1 MRARSLV
8 AFFAILVTFHHAHAD
23 GRGDVEKKIKEAME
37 QYDLMDYDAAKKAL
51 NAAIASAKKANLGK
65 DAVSAKAYLDLGI
78 VDFANGDKSGAQE
91 AFQTAAQIEPKI
103 QIDPAYKTADMAK
116 LLDAS
121 RGAASGGGG
130 GDELGGG
137 GADMAPAADCGSVK
151 GLQHEIID
159 SAKGGAPLKVEAML
173 GSDVKASKVSIM
185 FRPEGATDFTEVK
198 MSAQG
203 CKYTGTIPAGA
214 FKGSLVHYFVAAY
227 NDAGKPIAGKGSSG
241 SPNIIE
247 VTAPAPGGAKGTPG
261 DDEDPISGKKV
272 VASSSSSTDT
282 SSSGGEVSSS
292 VTVGPKKHKIFVAVA
307 GGLGGG
313 YVTGTTEGN
322 NPVKTCCVGASL
334 VVIQPEI
341 GYYISPAT
349 SISVAGRIGIPVGA
363 NWDGHATA
371 APGGLV
377 RLRHAFA
384 PDGQGLRVM
393 GQVGVGILRDTVKID
408 NAMNG
413 MDTDIVAQGPLLVGG
428 GAGYTKALSGNIS
441 FMADLS
447 VLAGIAVTSSALS
460 SPMLNTGVG
469 ADLSLGLQL
478 GF

>member
-8 AFFAILVTFHHAHAD
+8 AFFAILVTFHYAHAD

-51 NAAIASAKKANLGK
+51 NGALASAKKANLGK
-65 DAVSAKAYLDLGI
+65 DAISAKAYLDLGI
-78 VDFANGDKSGAQE
+78 VDFANGDKDGAKE
-91 AFQTAAQIEPKI
+91 AFASASQIEPKI

-116 LLDAS
+116 LLDQVRS
-121 RGAASGGGG
+121 SGGGGG

-137 GADMAPAADCGSVK
+137 ADAAPAADCGSVK

-159 SAKGGAPLKVEAML
+159 TAKGGAPLHVEAML

-203 CKYTGTIPAGA
+203 CKYTGTIPAAA
-214 FKGSLVHYFVAAY
+214 FKGSLVHYYVAAY

-247 VTAPAPGGAKGTPG
+247 VTAPAPGGNKASPG

-272 VASSSSSTDT
+272 VASSSSSSDS

-292 VTVGPKKHKIFVAVA
+292 VTVGPKRPHIMLAVS
-307 GGLGGG
+307 GGTGFG

-322 NPVKTCCVGASL
+322 NPVKTCCVGSSL
-334 VVIQPEI
+334 VVIMPEL
-341 GYYISPAT
+341 GYFISPAT
-349 SISVAGRIGIPVGA
+349 SISVVGRIGIPVGA

-371 APGGLV
+371 APGGLL
-377 RLRHAFA
+377 RLRHSFA
-384 PDGQGLRVM
+384 PNGQGLRVM
-393 GQVGVGILRDTVKID
+393 GQVGVGILRNTVKID
-408 NAMNG
+408 NATNG
-413 MDTDIVAQGPLLVGG
+413 MDTDIVAQGPLLIGG

-441 FMADLS
+441 FLADLS
-447 VLAGIAVTSSALS
+447 VLAGIAVTKSALA
-460 SPMLNTGVG
+460 SPVLNSGVG